1 RVALN
6 LGEDANAL
14 AGGAGERFAA
24 PRFEEVYVF
33 TDTGADGPE
42 RPFLVG
48 ERLAIRADGRG
59 GLRIAAGRTDQ
70 AAIDS
75 HLLQE
80 REEDVGPLE
89 AGARAALQGVG
100 RRDGGNDQAAAGPR
114 FEDELPAR
122 PGKRQSGLFRRRQG
136 GRVERLGR
144 VAEVEAIGEVN

>member
-24 PRFEEVYVF
+24 PRFEQQYVF
-33 TDTGADGPE
+33 TDAGADGPE
-42 RPFLVG
+42 RSILVG
-48 ERLAIRADGRG
+48 QRLAIRADGRG

-80 REEDVGPLE
+80 REEYVGPFE
-89 AGARAALQGVG
+89 AGTRTALQGVS
-100 RRDGGNDQAAAGPR
+100 RR
-114 FEDELPAR
+114 
-122 PGKRQSGLFRRRQG
+122 
-136 GRVERLGR
+136 
-144 VAEVEAIGEVN
+144 